1 MPTSRRRETRAS
13 CGQGVALLTALL
25 LLAGCASAGPP
36 RNDPFVGTWRATGGL
51 ELVIARDV
59 GGYAV
64 TMVTTSGTNT
74 LPTQRYGNELKA
86 LSVVLSGPNGR
97 SIAQSF
103 EFEPHTG
110 RLAFRTSTMT
120 FEFSR
125 VSDST
130 TIPSSL

>member
-1 MPTSRRRETRAS
+1 MGMVMSHHMKRAVIVLAACALMLGG
-13 CGQGVALLTALL
+13 CGQAK
-25 LLAGCASAGPP
+25 
-36 RNDPFVGTWRATGGL
+36 DPFVGTWRTAGGL
-51 ELVIARDV
+51 NLVIARGSD
-59 GGYAV
+59 GYAV
-64 TMVTTSGTNT
+64 TLVSSSGTNT
-74 LPTQRYGNELKA
+74 LTTKRYGNELKA